1 MASPGPRFTE
11 DWKNMDYKVGL
22 LGRIAFL
29 AASIFVLAYTI
40 FDDWG
45 VFMISLFLILVVFQI
60 IYLLKYSES
69 SFQKVRTFL
78 DNIKQD
84 KYSQLYPVKFDG
96 TETDDLHIEFNA
108 ILAKLKEDQ
117 AEKEANY
124 HYFRSVFKH
133 LSIGLITFGENGE
146 IQIINT
152 SAKRILDVEEL
163 TNISGIERINK
174 ELHLAINNLRT
185 GGSELIKI
193 AHPDGIMQ
201 LSVYVIELLMRG
213 EKFKL
218 VSLQNIQSELEEKE
232 MEAWQNLVKILT
244 HEIMNSIAPISSLA
258 GTIKSEIESKIDQV
272 EPISSQ
278 DMEDYL
284 MGMTTIE
291 KRSEGLIS
299 FVSDFRS
306 LAHIPAPKF
315 SSIGISRL
323 FDQLETLLQHQLEN
337 NDILLKKEL
346 NPKELILFGDQTQIE
361 QVMINLAQ
369 NAIQALEDAEER
381 IITLRAFIDEA
392 GKIILEVS
400 DTGSG
405 IEEEAL
411 SKIFIPFFT
420 TKKKGSGIGLS
431 LSKQIMRRH
440 KGNIQVRSKQGEGT
454 TFKLIFNG

>member
-1 MASPGPRFTE
+1 
-11 DWKNMDYKVGL
+11 MDYRVGL
-22 LGRIAFL
+22 LGRIALVAASLFFL
-29 AASIFVLAYTI
+29 AYSIS
-40 FDDWG
+40 DSWG
-45 VFMISLFLILVVFQI
+45 VFMISLLITLVVVQIVFLIR
-60 IYLLKYSES
+60 YAES
-69 SFQKVRTFL
+69 SFKKVRLFL

-84 KYSQLYPVKFDG
+84 KYTQLYPVKFDG

-124 HYFRSVFKH
+124 QYFRSVFKH
-133 LSIGLITFGENGE
+133 LSIGLITFGEKGE
-146 IQIINT
+146 IQILNVA
-152 SAKRILDVEEL
+152 AKRILNVNEL
-163 TNISGIERINK
+163 KTIGEIEQINK
-174 ELHLAINNLRT
+174 ELHLAIQNLRT

-213 EKFKL
+213 ERFKL

-232 MEAWQNLVKILT
+232 MEAWQNLVKVLT

-258 GTIKSEIESKIDQV
+258 GTLKGEVGQRLEQN
-272 EPISSQ
+272 EPLSPS
-278 DMEDYL
+278 DMEDCL
-284 MGMTTIE
+284 MGISTIE

-315 SSIGISRL
+315 GSIGISRL
-323 FDQLETLLQHQLEN
+323 FDQLEILLQNQLETN
-337 NDILLKKEL
+337 GILLKKEL
-346 NPKELILFGDQTQIE
+346 DPNELILFGDQNQIE
-361 QVMINLAQ
+361 QVLINLLQ
-369 NAIQALEDAEER
+369 NGIQALEDAEEK

-392 GKIILEVS
+392 GKIIIEVC
-400 DTGSG
+400 DTGKG

-411 SKIFIPFFT
+411 GKIFIPFFT

-440 KGNIQVRSKQGEGT
+440 KGNIQVRSALGEGT

>member
-1 MASPGPRFTE
+1 
-11 DWKNMDYKVGL
+11 MDYRVGL
-22 LGRIAFL
+22 LGRIAL
-29 AASIFVLAYTI
+29 VAASLFLLAYAMI
-40 FDDWG
+40 DYWG

-60 IYLLKYSES
+60 IFLVRYSES
-69 SFQKVRTFL
+69 SFKKVRLFL

-124 HYFRSVFKH
+124 QYFRSVFKH

-146 IQIINT
+146 IQILNVA
-152 SAKRILDVEEL
+152 AKRILNVDDLKNVGE
-163 TNISGIERINK
+163 IESINK
-174 ELHLAINNLRT
+174 ELHLAIKNLRT

-193 AHPDGIMQ
+193 SHPDGIMQ

-213 EKFKL
+213 ERFKL

-232 MEAWQNLVKILT
+232 MEAWQNLVKVLT

-258 GTIKSEIESKIDQV
+258 RTLKGEIEHKMDHN
-272 EPISSQ
+272 EPLNPT
-278 DMEDYL
+278 DMEDCL
-284 MGMTTIE
+284 LGITTIE

-306 LAHIPAPKF
+306 LAQIPTPKF
-315 SSIGISRL
+315 GSIGISRL
-323 FDQLETLLQHQLEN
+323 FDQLEVLLQNQL
-337 NDILLKKEL
+337 DSKGIKFIKDL
-346 NPKELILFGDQTQIE
+346 NPKELILFGDQMQIE
-361 QVMINLAQ
+361 QVMINLLQ
-369 NAIQALEDAEER
+369 NAIQAVEDSEEKV
-381 IITLRAFIDEA
+381 IKLSAFIDEA

-400 DTGSG
+400 DTGKG

-411 SKIFIPFFT
+411 GKIFIPFFT

-440 KGNIQVRSKQGEGT
+440 KGNIQVRSILGEGT

>member
-1 MASPGPRFTE
+1 
-11 DWKNMDYKVGL
+11 MDYRVGL
-22 LGRIAFL
+22 LGRIALL
-29 AASIFVLAYTI
+29 AASLFLLAYGMI
-40 FDDWG
+40 DDWG
-45 VFMISLFLILVVFQI
+45 VFLISLFLILVVFQI
-60 IYLLKYSES
+60 IFLIRYSES
-69 SFQKVRTFL
+69 SFKKVRLFM

-124 HYFRSVFKH
+124 QYFRSVFKH

-146 IQIINT
+146 IQILNVA
-152 SAKRILDVEEL
+152 AKRILNVDEL
-163 TNISGIERINK
+163 KNIAEIEQVNK
-174 ELHLAINNLRT
+174 ELHLAIQNLRT

-213 EKFKL
+213 ERFKL

-258 GTIKSEIESKIDQV
+258 GTLKGELEYKIEHN
-272 EPISSQ
+272 EPLNPS
-278 DMEDYL
+278 DMEDCM
-284 MGMTTIE
+284 MGISTIE

-306 LAHIPAPKF
+306 LAHIPTPKF

-323 FDQLETLLQHQLEN
+323 FDQLEILLQNQLEN
-337 NDILLKKEL
+337 QGITLEKEL
-346 NPKELILFGDQTQIE
+346 NPNELILFGDQTQIE
-361 QVMINLAQ
+361 QVLINLLQ
-369 NAIQALEDAEER
+369 NAIQALEDAEEKK
-381 IITLRAFIDEA
+381 ITLRAFIDEA
-392 GKIILEVS
+392 GKIIIEVS
-400 DTGSG
+400 DTGKG

-411 SKIFIPFFT
+411 GKIFIPFFT

-440 KGNIQVRSKQGEGT
+440 KGNIQVRSKLGEGT

>member
-1 MASPGPRFTE
+1 
-11 DWKNMDYKVGL
+11 MDYKVGL
-22 LGRIAFL
+22 LGRIALL
-29 AASIFVLAYTI
+29 AGSLFFLAYTI
-40 FDDWG
+40 IDEWG
-45 VFMISLFLILVVFQI
+45 VFMISLFIIMVIIQI
-60 IYLLKYSES
+60 IFLLRYSES
-69 SFQKVRTFL
+69 SFKKVRTFL

-84 KYSQLYPVKFDG
+84 KYSQVYPVKFDG

-124 HYFRSVFKH
+124 QYFRSVFKH

-146 IQIINT
+146 IQIMNT
-152 SAKRILDVEEL
+152 SAKRILNVDEL
-163 TNISGIERINK
+163 KNVDQIENLNK
-174 ELHLAINNLRT
+174 ELFLAIKSLRT

-258 GTIKSEIESKIDQV
+258 GTLKGELENQLEKNEGLNPSDL
-272 EPISSQ
+272 
-278 DMEDYL
+278 EDYL
-284 MGMTTIE
+284 MGITTIE

-315 SSIGISRL
+315 SSIRISNL
-323 FDQLETLLQHQLEN
+323 FEQLETLLHHQIQAGEIHL
-337 NDILLKKEL
+337 IKEID
-346 NPKELILFGDQTQIE
+346 PEELILFGDQTQIE
-361 QVMINLAQ
+361 QVMINLTQ
-369 NAIQALEDAEER
+369 NAIQAVEESDEK
-381 IITLRAFIDEA
+381 IIRLRAFIDEA
-392 GKIILEVS
+392 GKIIIEVC
-400 DTGSG
+400 DTGKG

-411 SKIFIPFFT
+411 GKIFIPFFT

-440 KGNIQVRSKQGEGT
+440 KGNIQVRSTIGEGT
-454 TFKLIFNG
+454 VFKLIFNG

>member
-1 MASPGPRFTE
+1 Q
-11 DWKNMDYKVGL
+11 V
-22 LGRIAFL
+22 
-29 AASIFVLAYTI
+29 
-40 FDDWG
+40 
-45 VFMISLFLILVVFQI
+45 
-60 IYLLKYSES
+60 
-69 SFQKVRTFL
+69 
-78 DNIKQD
+78 
-84 KYSQLYPVKFDG
+84 YPVKFDG

-124 HYFRSVFKH
+124 QYFRSVFKH

-146 IQIINT
+146 IQIMNT
-152 SAKRILDVEEL
+152 SAKRILNVDEL
-163 TNISGIERINK
+163 KNVNQIENLNK
-174 ELHLAINNLRT
+174 ELFLAIKSLRT

-258 GTIKSEIESKIDQV
+258 GTLKGELENQLEKNEGLNPSDL
-272 EPISSQ
+272 
-278 DMEDYL
+278 EDYL
-284 MGMTTIE
+284 MGITTIE

-315 SSIGISRL
+315 SSIRISNL
-323 FDQLETLLQHQLEN
+323 FEQLETLLHHQIQAGEIHL
-337 NDILLKKEL
+337 IKEID
-346 NPKELILFGDQTQIE
+346 PEELILFGDQTQIE
-361 QVMINLAQ
+361 QVMINLTQ
-369 NAIQALEDAEER
+369 NAIQAVEDSDEK
-381 IITLRAFIDEA
+381 IIRLRAFIDEA
-392 GKIILEVS
+392 GKIIIEVC
-400 DTGSG
+400 DTGKG

-411 SKIFIPFFT
+411 GKIFIPFFT

-440 KGNIQVRSKQGEGT
+440 KGNIQVRSTIGEGT
-454 TFKLIFNG
+454 VFKLIFNG

>member
-1 MASPGPRFTE
+1 MLRFTE
-11 DWKNMDYKVGL
+11 DSKNMDYRVGL
-22 LGRIAFL
+22 LGRIAL
-29 AASIFVLAYTI
+29 VAASLFLLAYGI
-40 FDDWG
+40 IDDWG

-60 IYLLKYSES
+60 IFLIRYSES
-69 SFQKVRTFL
+69 SFKKVRLFL

-124 HYFRSVFKH
+124 QYFRSVFKH

-146 IQIINT
+146 IQILNVA
-152 SAKRILDVEEL
+152 AKRILNVDEL
-163 TNISGIERINK
+163 KNIAEIEQVNK
-174 ELHLAINNLRT
+174 ELHLAIQNLRT

-213 EKFKL
+213 ERFKL

-258 GTIKSEIESKIDQV
+258 GTLKGELEHKIEHN
-272 EPISSQ
+272 EPLNPS
-278 DMEDYL
+278 DMEDCM
-284 MGMTTIE
+284 MGISTIE

-306 LAHIPAPKF
+306 LAHIPTPKF
-315 SSIGISRL
+315 GSIGIARL
-323 FDQLETLLQHQLEN
+323 FDQLEILLQNQLEN
-337 NDILLKKEL
+337 QGITLEKEL
-346 NPKELILFGDQTQIE
+346 NPNELILFGDQTQIE
-361 QVMINLAQ
+361 QVLINLLQ
-369 NAIQALEDAEER
+369 NAIQALDDAEEKK
-381 IITLRAFIDEA
+381 ITLRAFIDEA
-392 GKIILEVS
+392 GKIIIEVS
-400 DTGSG
+400 DTGKG

-440 KGNIQVRSKQGEGT
+440 KGNIQVRSTLGEGT

>member
-1 MASPGPRFTE
+1 
-11 DWKNMDYKVGL
+11 MDYKVGL
-22 LGRIAFL
+22 LGRIALMAASLFFL
-29 AASIFVLAYTI
+29 AFGIAG
-40 FDDWG
+40 DWG

-60 IYLLKYSES
+60 VFLLRYSES
-69 SFQKVRTFL
+69 SFKKVRLFL

-84 KYSQLYPVKFDG
+84 KYTQLYPVKFDG

-124 HYFRSVFKH
+124 QYFRSVFKH

-146 IQIINT
+146 IQILNVA
-152 SAKRILDVEEL
+152 AKRILNVDEL
-163 TNISGIERINK
+163 KNISEIEQVNK
-174 ELHLAINNLRT
+174 ELHLAIQNLRT

-213 EKFKL
+213 ERFKL

-258 GTIKSEIESKIDQV
+258 GTLQGELEEKIENNESLS
-272 EPISSQ
+272 PA
-278 DMEDYL
+278 DMEDCM
-284 MGMTTIE
+284 MGISTIE
-291 KRSEGLIS
+291 KRSQGLIS

-306 LAHIPAPKF
+306 LAHIPTPKF
-315 SSIGISRL
+315 GSIGISRL
-323 FDQLETLLQHQLEN
+323 FDQLEILLQNQLEAQG
-337 NDILLKKEL
+337 ITLRKEL
-346 NPKELILFGDQTQIE
+346 NPNELILFGDQHQIE
-361 QVMINLAQ
+361 QVLINLLQ
-369 NAIQALEDAEER
+369 NAIQALEDSEEK
-381 IITLRAFIDEA
+381 IITLSAFIDEA
-392 GKIILEVS
+392 GKIIIEVS
-400 DTGSG
+400 DTGKG

-440 KGNIQVRSKQGEGT
+440 KGNIQVRSTLGEGT

>member
-1 MASPGPRFTE
+1 
-11 DWKNMDYKVGL
+11 MDYKVGL
-22 LGRIAFL
+22 LGRIALL
-29 AASIFVLAYTI
+29 AGSLFFLAYTI
-40 FDDWG
+40 IDEWG
-45 VFMISLFLILVVFQI
+45 VFMISLFIIMVIIQI
-60 IYLLKYSES
+60 IFLLRYSES
-69 SFQKVRTFL
+69 SFKKVRTFL

-84 KYSQLYPVKFDG
+84 KYSQVYPVKFDG

-124 HYFRSVFKH
+124 QYFRSVFKH

-146 IQIINT
+146 IQIMNT
-152 SAKRILDVEEL
+152 SAKRILNVDEL
-163 TNISGIERINK
+163 KNVNQIENLNK
-174 ELHLAINNLRT
+174 ELFLAIKSLRT

-258 GTIKSEIESKIDQV
+258 GTLKGELENQLEKNEGLNPSDL
-272 EPISSQ
+272 
-278 DMEDYL
+278 EDYL
-284 MGMTTIE
+284 MGITTIE

-315 SSIGISRL
+315 SSIRISNL
-323 FDQLETLLQHQLEN
+323 FEQLETLLHHQIQAGEIHL
-337 NDILLKKEL
+337 IKEID
-346 NPKELILFGDQTQIE
+346 PEELILFGDQTQIE
-361 QVMINLAQ
+361 QVMINLTQ
-369 NAIQALEDAEER
+369 NAIQAVEDSDEK
-381 IITLRAFIDEA
+381 IIRLRAFIDEA
-392 GKIILEVS
+392 GKIIIEVC
-400 DTGSG
+400 DTGKG

-411 SKIFIPFFT
+411 GKIFIPFFT

-440 KGNIQVRSKQGEGT
+440 KGNIQVRSTIGEGT
-454 TFKLIFNG
+454 VFKLIFNG

>member
-1 MASPGPRFTE
+1 VLHSTE

-22 LGRIAFL
+22 LGRIAL
-29 AASIFVLAYTI
+29 VAASLFFLSYAIL
-40 FDDWG
+40 DSWG
-45 VFMISLFLILVVFQI
+45 VFMTSLLLILVVFQI
-60 IYLLKYSES
+60 VFLLRYSES
-69 SFQKVRTFL
+69 SFKKVRLFL

-84 KYSQLYPVKFDG
+84 KYTQLYPVKFDG

-124 HYFRSVFKH
+124 QYFRSVFKH

-146 IQIINT
+146 IQILNVA
-152 SAKRILDVEEL
+152 AKRILNVDEL
-163 TNISGIERINK
+163 KNISEIEGVNK
-174 ELHLAINNLRT
+174 ELHLAIQNLRT

-213 EKFKL
+213 ERFKL

-258 GTIKSEIESKIDQV
+258 GTLQGELEEKIENNQ
-272 EPISSQ
+272 PLSSA
-278 DMEDYL
+278 DMEDCM
-284 MGMTTIE
+284 MGISTIE
-291 KRSEGLIS
+291 KRSQGLIS

-306 LAHIPAPKF
+306 LAHIPTPKF

-323 FDQLETLLQHQLEN
+323 FDQLEILLQNQLEAQG
-337 NDILLKKEL
+337 ITLKKDL
-346 NPKELILFGDQTQIE
+346 NPNELILFGDQHQIE
-361 QVMINLAQ
+361 QVLINLLQ
-369 NAIQALEDAEER
+369 NAIQALEDAEEK
-381 IITLRAFIDEA
+381 IITLSAFIDEA
-392 GKIILEVS
+392 GKIIIEVG
-400 DTGSG
+400 DTGKG

-440 KGNIQVRSKQGEGT
+440 KGNIQVRSTLGEGT

>member
-1 MASPGPRFTE
+1 
-11 DWKNMDYKVGL
+11 MDYKVGL
-22 LGRIAFL
+22 LGRIAL
-29 AASIFVLAYTI
+29 MEASVVILVYSILG
-40 FDDWG
+40 DWG
-45 VFMISLFLILVVFQI
+45 VFMISLFLILVAFQI
-60 IYLLKYSES
+60 FFLVKYSES
-69 SFQKVRTFL
+69 SFKKVRLFL

-84 KYSQLYPVKFDG
+84 KYTQLYPVKFDG

-124 HYFRSVFKH
+124 QYFRSVFKH

-146 IQIINT
+146 IQILNVA
-152 SAKRILDVEEL
+152 AKRILNVDEL
-163 TNISGIERINK
+163 KNISEIEQVNK
-174 ELHLAINNLRT
+174 ELHLAIQNLRT

-213 EKFKL
+213 ERFKL

-258 GTIKSEIESKIDQV
+258 GTLQSELEEKIENNESLS
-272 EPISSQ
+272 PA
-278 DMEDYL
+278 DMEDCM
-284 MGMTTIE
+284 MGISTIE
-291 KRSEGLIS
+291 KRSQGLIS

-306 LAHIPAPKF
+306 LAHIPTPKF
-315 SSIGISRL
+315 GSIGISRL
-323 FDQLETLLQHQLEN
+323 FDQLEILLQNQLEAQG
-337 NDILLKKEL
+337 ITLRKEL
-346 NPKELILFGDQTQIE
+346 NPDELILFGDQHQIE
-361 QVMINLAQ
+361 QVLINLLQ
-369 NAIQALEDAEER
+369 NAIQALEDSEEK
-381 IITLRAFIDEA
+381 IITLSAFIDEA
-392 GKIILEVS
+392 GKIIIEVS
-400 DTGSG
+400 DTGKG

-440 KGNIQVRSKQGEGT
+440 KGNIQVRSTLGEGT

>member
-1 MASPGPRFTE
+1 
-11 DWKNMDYKVGL
+11 MDYKVGL

-29 AASIFVLAYTI
+29 AATLFLLAYTI
-40 FDDWG
+40 FNSWG
-45 VFMISLFLILVVFQI
+45 VFMISLFLILVVIQI
-60 IYLLKYSES
+60 IFFLKYSES
-69 SFQKVRTFL
+69 SFKKVRVFL

-124 HYFRSVFKH
+124 QYFRSVFKH
-133 LSIGLITFGENGE
+133 LSIGLITFGETGG

-152 SAKRILDVEEL
+152 SAKRILNVEEL
-163 TNISGIERINK
+163 KNISEIEGINK
-174 ELHLAINNLRT
+174 ELHLAIHNLRT

-258 GTIKSEIESKIDQV
+258 GTIKDEIESKMEDVSQV
-272 EPISSQ
+272 SPA

-284 MGMTTIE
+284 MGISTIE
-291 KRSEGLIS
+291 KRSQGLIN

-306 LAHIPAPKF
+306 LAHIPTPKF
-315 SSIGISRL
+315 SSIGIKNL
-323 FDQLETLLQHQLEN
+323 FDQLEVLLAHQLEAN
-337 NDILLKKEL
+337 EITLKKEL
-346 NPKELILFGDQTQIE
+346 NPPELILFGDQTQIE
-361 QVMINLAQ
+361 QVLINLAQ
-369 NAIQALEDAEER
+369 NAIHAVEDAE
-381 IITLRAFIDEA
+381 IKVITFSAFIDEA

-400 DTGSG
+400 DTGKG

-440 KGNIQVRSKQGEGT
+440 KGNIQVRSGIGEGT

>member
-1 MASPGPRFTE
+1 
-11 DWKNMDYKVGL
+11 MDYKVGL
-22 LGRIAFL
+22 LGRIVLLAVTLFFL
-29 AASIFVLAYTI
+29 SYTML
-40 FDDWG
+40 DEWG
-45 VFMISLFLILVVFQI
+45 VFMTSLFIILVIFQI
-60 IYLLKYSES
+60 ILLVRFSES
-69 SFQKVRTFL
+69 SFKKVRTFL

-84 KYSQLYPVKFDG
+84 NYTQVYPVKFDG

-124 HYFRSVFKH
+124 QYFRSVFKH
-133 LSIGLITFGENGE
+133 LSIGLLTYGENGE
-146 IQIINT
+146 IQIFNVA
-152 SAKRILDVEEL
+152 AKRILNVDDL
-163 TNISGIERINK
+163 KNISEIENINK
-174 ELHLAINNLRT
+174 ELHLAIQNLRT

-258 GTIKSEIESKIDQV
+258 GTLKGEIEDRMEHN
-272 EPISSQ
+272 EPLSPS
-278 DMEDYL
+278 DMEDCM
-284 MGMTTIE
+284 MGISTIE

-315 SSIGISRL
+315 TSIRISSL
-323 FDQLETLLQHQLEN
+323 FEQLEVLLQHQIESENIQVIRELEP
-337 NDILLKKEL
+337 E
-346 NPKELILFGDQTQIE
+346 ELILFGDQTQIE
-361 QVMINLAQ
+361 QVLINLTQ
-369 NAIQALEDAEER
+369 NAIQAVEDSDKK
-381 IITLRAFIDEA
+381 IIRLRAYIDEA
-392 GKIILEVS
+392 GKIIIEVC
-400 DTGSG
+400 DTGKG

-411 SKIFIPFFT
+411 GKIFIPFFT

-440 KGNIQVRSKQGEGT
+440 KGNIQVKSTLGEGT

>member
-1 MASPGPRFTE
+1 
-11 DWKNMDYKVGL
+11 MDYRVGL
-22 LGRIAFL
+22 LGRIAFVV
-29 AASIFVLAYTI
+29 ASLFLLAYAI
-40 FDDWG
+40 INSWG
-45 VFMISLFLILVVFQI
+45 AFMISLFLILVVFQI
-60 IYLLKYSES
+60 IFLVRYSES
-69 SFQKVRTFL
+69 SFKKVRLFL

-124 HYFRSVFKH
+124 QYFRSVFKH

-146 IQIINT
+146 IQILNVA
-152 SAKRILDVEEL
+152 AKRILNIDDL
-163 TNISGIERINK
+163 KNISDIEHINK
-174 ELHLAINNLRT
+174 ELHLAVQNLRT

-213 EKFKL
+213 ERFKL

-232 MEAWQNLVKILT
+232 MEAWQNLVKVLT

-258 GTIKSEIESKIDQV
+258 GTLKSEIENK
-272 EPISSQ
+272 
-278 DMEDYL
+278 MENNEQPTDEELADFL
-284 MGMTTIE
+284 MGMGTIE
-291 KRSEGLIS
+291 KRSEGLIN

-306 LAHIPAPKF
+306 LAHIPTPKF
-315 SSIGISRL
+315 TSIGIGKL
-323 FDQLETLLQHQLEN
+323 FDHLEILLQHQLESQG
-337 NDILLKKEL
+337 IRLVKSL
-346 NPKELILFGDQTQIE
+346 NPKELILFGDQNLIE
-361 QVMINLAQ
+361 QVLINLLQ
-369 NAIQALEDAEER
+369 NAIQALDDADER
-381 IITLRAFIDEA
+381 VITLKAFIDEA
-392 GKIILEVS
+392 GKIILEVQ
-400 DTGSG
+400 DTGKG

-411 SKIFIPFFT
+411 GKIFIPFFT

-440 KGNIQVRSKQGEGT
+440 KGNIQVRSVLGEGT

>member
-1 MASPGPRFTE
+1 
-11 DWKNMDYKVGL
+11 MDYKVGL
-22 LGRIAFL
+22 LGRIAL
-29 AASIFVLAYTI
+29 MEASVVILVYSILG
-40 FDDWG
+40 DWG
-45 VFMISLFLILVVFQI
+45 VFMISLFLILVAFQI
-60 IYLLKYSES
+60 FFLVKYSES
-69 SFQKVRTFL
+69 SFKKVRLFL

-84 KYSQLYPVKFDG
+84 KYTQLYPVKFDG

-124 HYFRSVFKH
+124 QYFRSVFKH

-146 IQIINT
+146 IQILNVA
-152 SAKRILDVEEL
+152 AKRILNVDEL
-163 TNISGIERINK
+163 KNISEIEQVNK
-174 ELHLAINNLRT
+174 ELHLAIQNLRT

-213 EKFKL
+213 ERFKL

-258 GTIKSEIESKIDQV
+258 GTLQSELEEKIENNESLS
-272 EPISSQ
+272 PA
-278 DMEDYL
+278 DMEDCM
-284 MGMTTIE
+284 MGISTIE
-291 KRSEGLIS
+291 KRSQGLIS

-306 LAHIPAPKF
+306 LAHIPTPKF
-315 SSIGISRL
+315 GSIGISRL
-323 FDQLETLLQHQLEN
+323 FDQLEILLQNQLESQG
-337 NDILLKKEL
+337 ITLRKEL
-346 NPKELILFGDQTQIE
+346 NPDELILFGDQHQIE
-361 QVMINLAQ
+361 QVLINLLQ
-369 NAIQALEDAEER
+369 NAIQALEDSEEK
-381 IITLRAFIDEA
+381 IITLSAFIDEA
-392 GKIILEVS
+392 GKIIIEVS
-400 DTGSG
+400 DTGKG

-440 KGNIQVRSKQGEGT
+440 KGNIQVRSTLGEGT

>member
-1 MASPGPRFTE
+1 
-11 DWKNMDYKVGL
+11 MDYKIGL

-29 AASIFVLAYTI
+29 ATSLFILAYTI
-40 FDDWG
+40 INDWG
-45 VFMISLFLILVVFQI
+45 VFMISLFLILVIFQI
-60 IYLLKYSES
+60 IFLLRYSEG
-69 SFQKVRTFL
+69 SFKKVRVFL

-84 KYSQLYPVKFDG
+84 NYSQLYPVKFDG

-124 HYFRSVFKH
+124 QYFRSVFKH
-133 LSIGLITFGENGE
+133 LSIGLITFGEKGE
-146 IQIINT
+146 IQILNT
-152 SAKRILDVEEL
+152 AAKRILNMEVL
-163 TNISGIERINK
+163 KNISEISGINK
-174 ELHLAINNLRT
+174 ELHLAISNLRT

-201 LSVYVIELLMRG
+201 ISVYVIELLMRG

-232 MEAWQNLVKILT
+232 MEAWQNLVKVLT

-258 GTIKSEIESKIDQV
+258 GTIQGELENKIDNV
-272 EPISSQ
+272 EQITAS

-284 MGMTTIE
+284 MGVSTIE
-291 KRSEGLIS
+291 KRSQGLIR

-306 LAHIPAPKF
+306 LAHIPTPKF
-315 SSIGISRL
+315 TSISISKL
-323 FDQLETLLQHQLEN
+323 FTQLEVLLQNQLETLQINL
-337 NDILLKKEL
+337 IKEI
-346 NPKELILFGDQTQIE
+346 NPRELILFGDQTQIE
-361 QVMINLAQ
+361 QVLINLTQ
-369 NAIQALEDAEER
+369 NAIQAVEESEVKH
-381 IITLRAFIDEA
+381 IILRAFIDEA
-392 GKIILEVS
+392 GKIILEVA
-400 DTGSG
+400 DTGKG
-405 IEEEAL
+405 IDEEAL

-420 TKKKGSGIGLS
+420 TKSKGSGIGLS

-440 KGNIQVRSKQGEGT
+440 KGNIQVSSVQGEGT